1 MITAIEL
8 NDIVVDVTHKKIKN
22 IHLSVY
28 PNGQVKLSAP
38 LHMNQETL
46 RSFLISKL
54 DWIKQKQ
61 SKFQNKQRETPRDCI
76 NRENHYVWGR
86 RYLLTVIEHDAPP
99 KIVLGHS
106 ELLLYIR
113 AESSQDYKQT
123 VIDEWLRQELKKALP
138 PLLEKW
144 QSIMGVQVK
153 KFFIQKMKTRWGSC
167 NYTQGNVRFNSE
179 LVKKPPECLEYVVVH
194 ELAHLLEPSHNA
206 RFHSL
211 MSQFMPNWK
220 LIKVELN
227 RLPIADFKIPIS

>member
-1 MITAIEL
+1 MTVIEL
-8 NDIVVDVTHKKIKN
+8 NDIVIDVTHKKIKN

-38 LHMNQETL
+38 LYMNQETL

-61 SKFQNKQRETPRDCI
+61 RKFQNQQRETPRDCN
-76 NRENHYVWGR
+76 NRESHYVWGR
-86 RYLLTVIEHDAPP
+86 QYLLKVIEHNASP
-99 KIVLGHS
+99 KIVLSHS
-106 ELLLYIR
+106 EMRLYIR
-113 AESSQDYKQT
+113 AESSQDYIQT

-144 QSIMGVQVK
+144 QPIMGVQVK

-179 LVKKPPECLEYVVVH
+179 LARKPPECLEYVVVH
-194 ELAHLLEPSHNA
+194 ELVHLLEPSHNA
-206 RFHSL
+206 SFHSL

-220 LIKVELN
+220 LIKAELN
-227 RLPIADFKIPIS
+227 RLPI